1 MNIKN
6 NKITVIVPAYNS
18 QNTIE
23 RCLNS
28 IINQKYDNLEIIV
41 VNDGSTDNT
50 EEIISQIRS
59 RDSRVHLISIPNG
72 GVSHARNVGIEN
84 ATGDYITFVD
94 SDDFIDSGMY
104 EKLVQIIK
112 KYSVKIAHCSYKNV
126 NESGVVL
133 SVVGN
138 KGKIVK
144 QSHDEAMSCLLSG
157 NLFAGGLWNKI
168 YDITLFSDVRLD
180 ETIKFNEDVLANYCL
195 FDKVEAS
202 VYIDEAFYNYVEIES
217 SSTHSAD
224 AVVLGQQTLYVSKK
238 MFELSTGKNY
248 EEIAKNRVAV
258 CTLGLYRAY
267 IFSDDFSLNEEKKN
281 IMTDIMSYKKQGFY
295 HSKKEK
301 TLVFLYKYVPH
312 LFRGLFRLY
321 DKIRVKKLDPEQ

>member
-1 MNIKN
+1 MSE
-6 NKITVIVPAYNS
+6 KISIIIPAYNS
-18 QNTIE
+18 EKTIR
-23 RCLNS
+23 RCVDS
-28 IINQKYDNLEIIV
+28 IRNQTYKNLEIMV
-41 VNDGSTDNT
+41 VNDGSTDSTGKIVNAIGA
-50 EEIISQIRS
+50 E
-59 RDSRVHLISIPNG
+59 DSRVRLISIPNG
-72 GVSHARNVGIEN
+72 GVSHARNVGIDS

-104 EKLVQIIK
+104 EKLIKIIK
-112 KYSVKIAHCSYKNV
+112 KYNVKIAHCSYKNV

-157 NLFAGGLWNKI
+157 NLFAGGLWNKM
-168 YDITLFSDVRLD
+168 YDSTLFSDVRLD

-202 VYIDEAFYNYVEIES
+202 VYTDEAFYNYVEVES

-224 AVVLGQQTLYVSKK
+224 YVISGNQTLYVSKK
-238 MFELSTGKNY
+238 MLELSTGKNY

-258 CTLGLYRAY
+258 STLCLYRAY
-267 IFSDDFSLNEEKKN
+267 IFSDDFSLNEEKKS

-295 HSKKEK
+295 RSKKEK
-301 TLVFLYKYVPH
+301 TLVFLYKYAPH
-312 LFRGLFRLY
+312 LFRVLFRLY